1 MVCGWKGAIA
11 PDKYSRRIR
20 CGWIFR
26 AGHPSSNFLCERGG
40 VASQCKMADSER
52 EYCEEEEEE
61 AEEDT
66 GVEEKDEPK
75 ADLSEEPKPE
85 ISEAELAMEKMRK
98 KKEEEEAMWA
108 EYIEQRK
115 KQKAKEE
122 EELRKLKE
130 RQMKRKERRKEE
142 EKKLLALKKQQEAQR
157 IKEMEEKKAREAEAK
172 KKRLEEAEKKR
183 QAMQDALQRNKIQ
196 EPVTPNFIIT
206 KRNEDG
212 SVVPGIDKFP
222 SSLYMKAEL
231 SKTKEQLAED
241 KKIALAFR
249 VKPLQ
254 IENLSVAEL
263 KQRALQ
269 LWDVIV
275 RLESEKYDL
284 EERRKR
290 QEYDLKE
297 LSERQRQI
305 NRSKALK
312 KGLDPEALSGKYP
325 GYVSQL
331 EAMTSS
337 EWENRMRNFKER
349 GPSRLL
355 KWNPN
360 EPKNKE
366 KQENAIEEEDLGELD
381 FIPPQDPIETQQ
393 ESNQNKDEEEAEEGE
408 AEEEEEE
415 EGEEEE

>member
-1 MVCGWKGAIA
+1 
-11 PDKYSRRIR
+11 
-20 CGWIFR
+20 
-26 AGHPSSNFLCERGG
+26 
-40 VASQCKMADSER
+40 
-52 EYCEEEEEE
+52 
-61 AEEDT
+61 
-66 GVEEKDEPK
+66 
-75 ADLSEEPKPE
+75 
-85 ISEAELAMEKMRK
+85 MRK
-98 KKEEEEAMWA
+98 KKEEEEAFWA

-130 RQMKRKERRKEE
+130 RQIKRKERRKEE
-142 EKKLLALKKQQEAQR
+142 EKKLLELKKQQEAQR

-183 QAMQDALQRNKIQ
+183 QAMQDALQPKKFQ

-206 KRNEDG
+206 KRAEDG

-222 SSLYMKAEL
+222 SSLYMKAEMA
-231 SKTKEQLAED
+231 KTKEQLAED

-254 IENLSVAEL
+254 IENLSMTEL
-263 KQRALQ
+263 KQKSQQ
-269 LWDVIV
+269 LWDMIV

-325 GYVSQL
+325 PKISVASKYERRLDRRNFVDKKSLFEGGYVQQL
-331 EAMTSS
+331 ETMTAS
-337 EWENRMRNFKER
+337 EWENRMKNFKEK
-349 GPSRLL
+349 GPSRLI
-355 KWNPN
+355 KWDPSG
-360 EPKNKE
+360 PKNKE
-366 KQENAIEEEDLGELD
+366 KPEHADGIEEEDLGENPYLAS
-381 FIPPQDPIETQQ
+381 QEQSELQQ
-393 ESNQNKDEEEAEEGE
+393 ETYEKNEEEEE

-415 EGEEEE
+415 EGEEEEEEEEEEE

>member
-1 MVCGWKGAIA
+1 MGRIDAVIRRCWQEWVDNGRFRRHDELDSSLSTI
-11 PDKYSRRIR
+11 RRTTRIR
-20 CGWIFR
+20 VSTMNIHRRLTERNLPAHQPLSHLRIVSRDESRFHLCPDDHQRRVWRWPGQR
-26 AGHPSSNFLCERGG
+26 ADPAFIIAKQQGVMIWRKISFDAGPIWSSVDGHLQHMGT
-40 VASQCKMADSER
+40 
-52 EYCEEEEEE
+52 EEEEED
-61 AEEDT
+61 EEDT
-66 GVEEKDEPK
+66 GEEEKDEPK
-75 ADLSEEPKPE
+75 PKSDISEEPKPE

-222 SSLYMKAEL
+222 SSLYMKAEM

-241 KKIALAFR
+241 KKIALNFR

-269 LWDVIV
+269 LWDAIV
-275 RLESEKYDL
+275 RLESENDCFVSMSTMSQRSHLTDSEAWRVVGRL
-284 EERRKR
+284 EGGQTQAEIV
-290 QEYDLKE
+290 Q
-297 LSERQRQI
+297 
-305 NRSKALK
+305 
-312 KGLDPEALSGKYP
+312 
-325 GYVSQL
+325 
-331 EAMTSS
+331 
-337 EWENRMRNFKER
+337 
-349 GPSRLL
+349 
-355 KWNPN
+355 
-360 EPKNKE
+360 
-366 KQENAIEEEDLGELD
+366 AIEC
-381 FIPPQDPIETQQ
+381 P
-393 ESNQNKDEEEAEEGE
+393 KV
-408 AEEEEEE
+408 
-415 EGEEEE
+415 